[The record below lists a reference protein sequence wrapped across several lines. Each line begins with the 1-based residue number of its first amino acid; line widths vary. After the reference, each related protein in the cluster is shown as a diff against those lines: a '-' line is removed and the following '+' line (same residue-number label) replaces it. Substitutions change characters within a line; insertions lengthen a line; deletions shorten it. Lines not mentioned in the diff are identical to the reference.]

1 MDKITSKEA
10 AKILSDLRNSLK
22 LERGGIYDR
31 MTQQQQHDEDALEMA
46 IDVLLDGW
54 NAAAHYNEG
63 YYDALNSNCWV
74 RTADRLPT
82 IDDARYDGYVLVA
95 NKNRHYG
102 VRYWSYLEDEIE
114 TCPYWMPLPKLP
126 EVEG

>member
-1 MDKITSKEA
+1 MTREEA
-10 AKILSDLRNSLK
+10 ALIVKDHAWGQANMLRMVDGDDSRANVLN
-22 LERGGIYDR
+22 EAVEIVCNAIRGP
-31 MTQQQQHDEDALEMA
+31 E
-46 IDVLLDGW
+46 
-54 NAAAHYNEG
+54 
-63 YYDALNSNCWV
+63 WV

>member
-1 MDKITSKEA
+1 MEQENNMTREEA
-10 AKILSDLRNSLK
+10 AQVLRNLMDAVSF
-22 LERGGIYDR
+22 YDVYDW
-31 MTQQQQHDEDALEMA
+31 HDAENAFDVALDALRGPE
-46 IDVLLDGW
+46 
-54 NAAAHYNEG
+54 
-63 YYDALNSNCWV
+63 WV